1 MKAPRKKMTK
11 ENWTGLAFVAPAF
24 VLLAIFLFVPFF
36 MTVGYS
42 FTNYNILKPDRME
55 FVGLKNF
62 IRLTQD
68 TVFMKSIVKYIC
80 IRNPGSSASGMPG
93 AWSGFNDQP

>member
-42 FTNYNILKPDRME
+42 
-55 FVGLKNF
+55 
-62 IRLTQD
+62 
-68 TVFMKSIVKYIC
+68 
-80 IRNPGSSASGMPG
+80 SASGMPG
-93 AWSGFNDQP
+93 TWPGFNDQP

>member
-55 FVGLKNF
+55 FVGLKN
-62 IRLTQD
+62 LYPTD
-68 TVFMKSIVKYIC
+68 SGYSIYEEYCEYIC
-80 IRNPGSSASGMPG
+80 IRNSGSSASGMPG
-93 AWSGFNDQP
+93 TWPGFNDQP